1 VIEERPPTAAQHSS
15 LATSECELII
25 GADVGSTTVKTV
37 AIDPQTQRIV
47 WSTYQRHETR
57 QAAML
62 ETQLSQLQNEFA
74 HVDPSGMRIFLTGS
88 GAPNLV
94 SSVGGKFIQEVN
106 AVTLAVEVLHPDVG
120 SVIELGGQ
128 DAKIIIYKEI
138 GTTGN
143 RRVIASMN
151 DKCASGTG
159 ATIDKCVTKVG
170 LGPDVVAALEWD
182 SSKLH
187 HVAAKC
193 GVFAETDIVNL
204 IKSGIPSTE
213 VLCSLANAI
222 VMQNLAVLTRG
233 NTLRHRVL
241 LLGGPNTY
249 LKFLQG
255 CWRQRISEVWNE
267 RHYGYP
273 RAEPLDRLVF
283 VPPRS
288 ELYAA
293 YGAALFGMQQPAE
306 VGRYIGVERLRD
318 SMKDGGAPRRS
329 SAVGP
334 PLMSGGAERDTFV
347 AKYRIP
353 PFLSVALFPGQHLKG
368 FIGIDGGS
376 TSSKAVL
383 LGEDGAVLCKQYQ
396 LSRGNPIADTKD
408 ILEKLQDFASAQGA
422 ELEVLGVGATGYAAD
437 ILEQTLSTDANVVET
452 VAHMQAATRYFSDVD
467 VICDV
472 GGQDI
477 KVLFMEQGRIRN
489 FRLSNQCSAGN
500 GMLLQAMAN
509 QFGIRV
515 DQYAE
520 LAFQAELSPIFN
532 YGCAVFLDTDRV
544 TFQKE
549 GFSREELLAGL
560 ALVLPKNIWQ
570 YVVQIPRLA
579 QLGKVF
585 VLQGGTQY
593 NLAAV
598 KAQHDYI
605 TQRVPGAI
613 VHVHPH
619 CGEAGAIGAALE
631 AQRVVQRRGK
641 STFIGLRAAI
651 GITFTSTNDESTVC
665 HFCPNECKRT
675 FIDTITPTG
684 GASRYIAGFSCEN
697 GTVESKEDLKKI
709 AQHRKALRGQFPNL
723 VQYEAELAFKSFF
736 KPEPLASMC
745 ARAEPQAAVPTWPR
759 RRARALHSAASTRS
773 DEASRQRRQFLR
785 VGMPRVLNM
794 YSTGPLWR
802 AYFETLGLASRNI
815 VFSEFTSAEMWEAGG
830 RYGSIDPCF
839 PAKVTQAHIHELLF
853 KKHLE
858 SPLDFIFFPC
868 ITRLPSF
875 VTGMPDSTACPV
887 VAGAP
892 KVARAAFTKEIDYF
906 AKAAVDYVDAAFA
919 LTEPNLF
926 KQQMFEAWGERL
938 GVTEEESDFAAE
950 QGLAALQR
958 FDQEMQ
964 HRGLLALET
973 LERDKR
979 VGILLLARPY
989 HADPGLNHE
998 LLEEFQA
1005 LGYPVLSIRS
1015 IPKDRAWLR
1024 RFFPELNPT
1033 VSPLAISDVWPEAY
1047 STNSA
1052 EKVWAA
1058 KFAARHP
1065 NLVVLDLSSFKCG
1078 NDAPTYGM
1086 IDNIIA
1092 SGNTPYSALHDID
1105 ANKPGGSI
1113 KIRVRTYEYTLRRH
1127 AEGLQSLAD
1136 KRSELERL
1144 VENKRRELY
1153 AHRRQA
1159 LEASRFD
1166 DPRQRQLQESLE
1178 ATYDEYLTHEPPS
1191 THGRIAEPDRAAC
1204 APAPPPSAEII
1215 LPWPRWHTRPK
1226 AANQS
1231 REPEHEHVL

>member
-1 VIEERPPTAAQHSS
+1 MKTAGA
-15 LATSECELII
+15 LVI

-37 AIDPQTQRIV
+37 VVDPETRNIL

-57 QAAML
+57 QAATL
-62 ETQLSQLQNEFA
+62 ESQLASLHAELPDL
-74 HVDPSGMRIFLTGS
+74 DPAQTRIFLTGS
-88 GAPNLV
+88 GAPGLV
-94 SSVGGKFIQEVN
+94 DLLGGKFIQEVN
-106 AVTLAVEVLHPDVG
+106 AVTLAVEILHPDVG

-138 GTTGN
+138 GKTGN

-159 ATIDKCVTKVG
+159 ATIDKCITKVG
-170 LGPDVVAALEWD
+170 LGPEAVVELTWD
-182 SSKLH
+182 SGKLH

-222 VMQNLAVLTRG
+222 VMQNLSVLTRG

-255 CWRQRISEVWNE
+255 CWRQRITEIWDE
-267 RHYGYP
+267 RHYDYP
-273 RAEPLDRLVF
+273 RELPSDQLVF
-283 VPPRS
+283 VPPRA

-293 YGAALFGMQQPAE
+293 YGAALFGMQQSAG
-306 VGRYIGVERLRD
+306 VGRYRGHQALRDSLCNGRVPRRATAAGPPLTANDTERDAFVLKYRFPPFVPARLARGERLR
-318 SMKDGGAPRRS
+318 
-329 SAVGP
+329 
-334 PLMSGGAERDTFV
+334 
-347 AKYRIP
+347 
-353 PFLSVALFPGQHLKG
+353 G

-383 LGEDGAVLCKQYQ
+383 LGEDGSILCKQYQ
-396 LSRGNPIADTKD
+396 LSQGNPIADSKQ
-408 ILEKLQDFASAQGA
+408 ILEKLQLFAISQGA

-437 ILEQTLSTDANVVET
+437 ILEQTLLTDANVVET
-452 VAHMQAATRYFSDVD
+452 VAHMQAATQYFADVD
-467 VICDV
+467 VVCDV

-477 KVLFMEQGRIRN
+477 KVLFMEHGRIRN

-520 LAFQAELSPIFN
+520 LAFQAQSSPIFN

-605 TQRVPGAI
+605 TQRVPGAV

-631 AQRVVQRRGK
+631 AQRVVGRRGE
-641 STFIGLRAAI
+641 STFIGMQAAI
-651 GITFTSTNDESTVC
+651 GIAFRSTNDASTVC
-665 HFCPNECKRT
+665 HFCPNECQRT
-675 FIDTITPTG
+675 FIDTITPSG
-684 GASRYIAGFSCEN
+684 GTSRYIAGFSCEN

-709 AQHRKALRGQFPNL
+709 AQHRRTLRGQFPNL

-736 KPEPLASMC
+736 RPEPMPAMSRKGATGLSA
-745 ARAEPQAAVPTWPR
+745 PLWL
-759 RRARALHSAASTRS
+759 RRARAPESPGFARS
-773 DEASRQRRQFLR
+773 SEASHGRRQTLR
-785 VGMPRVLNM
+785 VAMPRVLNM

-802 AYFETLGLASRNI
+802 TYFEALGLVPRNV
-815 VFSEFTSAEMWEAGG
+815 VFSDFTSAEMWEAGG

-839 PAKVTQAHIHELLF
+839 PAKVTQAHIHELMF
-853 KKHLE
+853 KKHVE
-858 SPLDFIFFPC
+858 QRLDFIFFPC

-875 VTGMPDSTACPV
+875 VQGMPDSTACPV

-906 AKAAVDYVDAAFA
+906 AKSGIDYVDAAFT
-919 LTEPNLF
+919 LTEPNLL
-926 KQQMFEAWGERL
+926 KRQLFEAWGARL
-938 GVTEEESDFAAE
+938 GITEDENDFAAE
-950 QGLAALQR
+950 QGMSAVRR
-958 FDQEMQ
+958 FDEEMQ
-964 HRGLLALET
+964 QRGLHAIET
-973 LERDKR
+973 LERDNR
-979 VGILLLARPY
+979 VGIVLLARPY

-1015 IPKDRAWLR
+1015 IPKDPAWLR
-1024 RFFPELNPT
+1024 RFFPEIDAAH
-1033 VSPLAISDVWPEAY
+1033 SPLSIKDVWPEAY

-1086 IDNIIA
+1086 IDNIVA
-1092 SGNTPYSALHDID
+1092 AGGTPYSALHDID

-1127 AEGLQSLAD
+1127 AEGLQALAA

-1144 VENKRRELY
+1144 VENKRRELFE
-1153 AHRRQA
+1153 RRRLK
-1159 LEASRFD
+1159 LESSRRS
-1166 DPRQRQLQESLE
+1166 DPRERELTESLGT
-1178 ATYDEYLTHEPPS
+1178 TYDEYLSHES
-1191 THGRIAEPDRAAC
+1191 QLQVGRAAEPDRAAC
-1204 APAPPPSAEII
+1204 APAASAAPSAEII
-1215 LPWPRWHTRPK
+1215 LPWPRWDAGRQNAQP
-1226 AANQS
+1226 S
-1231 REPEHEHVL
+1231 RQADHAIAH